1 MRAYWAVIQ
10 DSFREAL
17 ASRVLWVLLVLI
29 TLLLALLAPVGYR
42 QQVTSGLSEGSVRNL
57 PQFIEHVRDQARQD
71 EPSPAKRIVALLDEP
86 LRSDVLAFK
95 MPGKGEMG
103 GALKMLRVM
112 DSFCEALNRILARR
126 DFYDANAW
134 GKTRLVSDEAR
145 ELAKKQVAAMSEAEV
160 GRWNRLVLEAAFPD
174 FIPASPPTSLRFR
187 YLGYDL
193 GEPLPF
199 RQSQFESLLE
209 SIVERVTRWL
219 VGTLGVFVAIL
230 VTAAIIPQTFD
241 PGSLAL
247 LLSKPV
253 RRSLLF
259 LAKFCGGCMFILLN
273 ASYLVLG
280 LWLILALRFGLWDA
294 RILLCIP
301 VYVFMFAIYYTVS
314 ALAGV
319 LWRNAI
325 ASVIVSILF
334 WLVCF
339 VVGAGKAG
347 VEQLVLNKTRITEL
361 VVAKDTLLSVNEMGL
376 TNRWDDKQG
385 KWVDAFRAEN
395 EEAMQRR
402 VALTIIPH
410 VPSELRPLNLVYDAS
425 GDRLITATRS
435 LRSGQMVM
443 SIGPRAKDW
452 AADSGVGTPLGTMSL
467 LREADGRILA
477 VSTFGLYRLAG
488 DPNASAPSMKVFG
501 FSLPLPARDP
511 FAVVGPEPPLGMF
524 SPAAAA
530 INQDTGELAAY
541 SRGTVTLLRAGA
553 ADRYERRLEK
563 RLKGDSAGAVVLAY
577 GGDTLLVGRE
587 DGRLVAYDTATLA
600 PRREFSVEGKNQ
612 PRFVTVAPGGRWFAV
627 VFHHGALWIYD
638 RNTNEMFR
646 PRIAGQRD
654 VSCCLFPAPN
664 RILVADR
671 ATRLTE
677 YELPSWQVSRRHS
690 PPLSVIE
697 TGYRY
702 ILSPLYTVFPKPGEL
717 DKTVQY
723 LLSGKETKS
732 TDHGGDLA
740 AAQQELHPW
749 RPVWSS
755 LAFMAVML
763 TLGCIYL
770 ERQDF

>member
-1 MRAYWAVIQ
+1 MLRVMGA
-10 DSFREAL
+10 FREAL
-17 ASRVLWVLLVLI
+17 NRLL
-29 TLLLALLAPVGYR
+29 
-42 QQVTSGLSEGSVRNL
+42 E
-57 PQFIEHVRDQARQD
+57 
-71 EPSPAKRIVALLDEP
+71 
-86 LRSDVLAFK
+86 
-95 MPGKGEMG
+95 
-103 GALKMLRVM
+103 
-112 DSFCEALNRILARR
+112 RR
-126 DFYDANAW
+126 DFYDAQAW

-187 YLGYDL
+187 YLWYDL

-199 RQSQFESLLE
+199 RQSQFESLVE

-219 VGTLGVFVAIL
+219 VGTIGVFVAIL

-259 LAKFCGGCMFILLN
+259 LAKFLGGCMFILLN
-273 ASYLVLG
+273 AGYLVLG
-280 LWLILALRFGLWDA
+280 LWLILAFRFGLWDA

-339 VVGAGKAG
+339 VVGAGKSG

-376 TNRWDDKQG
+376 TYRWDDKQG
-385 KWVDAFRAEN
+385 KWADAFRAEN
-395 EEAMQRR
+395 EEEMQRR
-402 VALTIIPH
+402 VALAIIPQ
-410 VPSELRPLNLVYDAS
+410 VPSELRPLNLVYDAP

-435 LRSGQMVM
+435 LRSGQMVL
-443 SIGPRAKDW
+443 SVGPRAKDW
-452 AADSGVGTPLGTMSL
+452 AAASGVGTPLGTLAL

-488 DPNASAPSMKVFG
+488 DPNANAQSMKVFG

-541 SRGTVTLLRAGA
+541 SRGTVTLLRKGN
-553 ADRYERRLEK
+553 ADRYERRVEK
-563 RLKGDSAGAVVLAY
+563 KLDGDSAGAVVLAY

-587 DGRLVAYDTATLA
+587 DGRIIAYDAATLA
-600 PRREFSVEGKNQ
+600 PRREFAVEGKNQ

-638 RNTNEMFR
+638 RNANEMFR

-677 YELPSWQVSRRHS
+677 YELPSWQVSRRYS
-690 PPLSVIE
+690 PPLSLIE
-697 TGYRY
+697 TIYRY

-732 TDHGGDLA
+732 TDRGGDLT